1 MAQQLC
7 FFLPTKTLGY
17 VIFIIYL
24 KFSLLIVVW
33 LAVVLITVSWYNITV
48 LQYSDSVILTMRD
61 HLQNIRSE

>member
-24 KFSLLIVVW
+24 KLSLSIVVW
-33 LAVVLITVSWYNITV
+33 LAVVSWYNITV
-48 LQYSDSVILTMRD
+48 LQYSDSVIFTM
-61 HLQNIRSE
+61 